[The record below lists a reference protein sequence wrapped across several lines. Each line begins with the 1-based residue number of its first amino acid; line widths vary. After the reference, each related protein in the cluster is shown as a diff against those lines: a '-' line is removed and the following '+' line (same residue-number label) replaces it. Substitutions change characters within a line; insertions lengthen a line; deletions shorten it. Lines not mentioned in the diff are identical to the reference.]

1 VEQVFQALVELQV
14 VALALDPP
22 LEAVVPQSKKSTKVM
37 EVLPTS
43 HPFIHYLTIIL
54 I

>member
-14 VALALDPP
+14 VALALEHPP
-22 LEAVVPQSKKSTKVM
+22 EEVVPQSKKSTKVI

-43 HPFIHYLTIIL
+43 YPFIHYLTIIL